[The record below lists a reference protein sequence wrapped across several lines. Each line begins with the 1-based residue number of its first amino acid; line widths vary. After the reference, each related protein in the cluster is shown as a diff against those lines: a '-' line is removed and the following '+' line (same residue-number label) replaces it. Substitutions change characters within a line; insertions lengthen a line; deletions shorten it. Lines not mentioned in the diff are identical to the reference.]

1 MDQIGCES
9 VLKSHTTVKQY
20 YYCCYDY
27 YHTILSKFG
36 TEVIDAIVKLG
47 FQNKA
52 YQTVDFIDAVGK
64 KRKTEQELGGDK
76 GFLTDKDKK
85 NTDPTVVMLHNII
98 WM

>member
-1 MDQIGCES
+1 MDQVGCES
-9 VLKSHTTVKQY
+9 ALKSHTTVKQY
-20 YYCCYDY
+20 YYCCYDDY
-27 YHTILSKFG
+27 YYTILSKYD
-36 TEVIDAIVKLG
+36 TEVIDTIVKLG

-52 YQTVDFIDAVGK
+52 YPIADFRDAVGK

-85 NTDPTVVMLHNII
+85 NTDPTVILHNII